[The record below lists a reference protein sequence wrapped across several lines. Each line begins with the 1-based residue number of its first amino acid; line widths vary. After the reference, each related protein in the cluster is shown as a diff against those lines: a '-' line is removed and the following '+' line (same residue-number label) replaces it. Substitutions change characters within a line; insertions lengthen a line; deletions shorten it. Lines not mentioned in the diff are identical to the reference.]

1 MKERKEKRSHL
12 VSRRVHNSYRIKD
25 TTKRMYYW
33 RSRSTDYCWLTKLIL
48 RDSLQDH
55 TVVFRFYSKITA
67 DRTSREGSN
76 GVSELE
82 REIQSSRANMV
93 QFLNFRKDSTEKT
106 HCAKQRFCRKSAYR
120 EHAAISVT
128 LYSDHVEK
136 MKKEKRRHRIWWAY
150 ESIIHTE
157 SQIRPN
163 EGQYGR
169 KRVTA
174 RRRKLSEGAKIGVS
188 EVQQLHL
195 LKYGTISENPNATT
209 LASRAAS

>member
-1 MKERKEKRSHL
+1 M
-12 VSRRVHNSYRIKD
+12 SRRVHNSYRIKD

-55 TVVFRFYSKITA
+55 TVVFRFHSKITA
-67 DRTSREGSN
+67 GRTSREGSN

-128 LYSDHVEK
+128 LYSYHVEK
-136 MKKEKRRHRIWWAY
+136 MKKRKERRSHLVGLRINNSYRIADTTKR
-150 ESIIHTE
+150 
-157 SQIRPN
+157 
-163 EGQYGR
+163 
-169 KRVTA
+169 
-174 RRRKLSEGAKIGVS
+174 
-188 EVQQLHL
+188 
-195 LKYGTISENPNATT
+195 GTIWPQESNSSKKKT
-209 LASRAAS
+209 L

>member
-1 MKERKEKRSHL
+1 
-12 VSRRVHNSYRIKD
+12 
-25 TTKRMYYW
+25 MYYW
-33 RSRSTDYCWLTKLIL
+33 KSRSTDYCWLTKLIL

-55 TVVFRFYSKITA
+55 TVVFRFHSKITA

-106 HCAKQRFCRKSAYR
+106 LCAKQRFCRKSAYR

-136 MKKEKRRHRIWWAY
+136 MKERKEKTSHLVGLRINNSYRIAD
-150 ESIIHTE
+150 TT
-157 SQIRPN
+157 
-163 EGQYGR
+163 
-169 KRVTA
+169 KR
-174 RRRKLSEGAKIGVS
+174 
-188 EVQQLHL
+188 
-195 LKYGTISENPNATT
+195 GTIWPQESSSSKKKT
-209 LASRAAS
+209 L

>member
-25 TTKRMYYW
+25 TTKRMYCW

-106 HCAKQRFCRKSAYR
+106 HC
-120 EHAAISVT
+120 VVPN
-128 LYSDHVEK
+128 SDSVEK
-136 MKKEKRRHRIWWAY
+136 AHTANTRQYPSHYIQIMLKR
-150 ESIIHTE
+150 
-157 SQIRPN
+157 
-163 EGQYGR
+163 
-169 KRVTA
+169 
-174 RRRKLSEGAKIGVS
+174 
-188 EVQQLHL
+188 
-195 LKYGTISENPNATT
+195 
-209 LASRAAS
+209 